1 MNLWQITFTQ
11 SDSNSIMRYH
21 LPALL
26 LVVGL
31 LISSLS
37 NQALSSEPDIY
48 KGAIEPTTKPE
59 IYGQG
64 VRETAWLSP
73 ADEAKGFHLPP
84 GFVAELVAAEPQISK
99 PLNMA
104 FDARGRLWVTC
115 TIEYPYAVPEGKKSR
130 DTIRIL
136 EDSDGD
142 GTFEK
147 VKIFADDLN
156 IPIGII
162 PVPEGVI
169 CFSIPNIWLLKDN
182 DHDDRVDERIKLLGP
197 FDTTRDT
204 HGMINALRQGA
215 DGWIYACH
223 GFNNRSSVT
232 AADGSKVEMN
242 SGNTFRFKADGSRI
256 EQFTTGQVNPFGMCR
271 DEFENWFTADCHSK
285 PLTALLP
292 GACYPSFG
300 RPHDGLGFAPS
311 MMEHLHS
318 STAICGVEYYQG
330 EQFPQPYRHL
340 FFSGNVMTS
349 RINCNAVER
358 NGATV
363 AAKEMGDFMTSDDP
377 WYRPVDIIQGPDG
390 SLYVA
395 DFYNKII
402 GHYEVPLTHPERDRE
417 SGRIWRI
424 RYRGDAQ
431 SQANKT
437 ATTSSKSSAKD
448 LLSRLSSTTLQERR
462 LAVESE
468 MQSPRLD
475 EITLQ
480 KLAQNPNESPL
491 ARRSAVEILAR
502 RGHLSADEVGQLLL
516 SKSEPELQVQLL
528 KTACGWN
535 AKPANADK
543 IIAIASQLTSRTH
556 PEVAK
561 TTCEL
566 IGRWGGSEQV
576 QGLTQIALSAPASDP
591 VMIQAARIA
600 IRNILQRE
608 QELVKQYSS
617 RWQTDKT
624 WASSAEAKLLV
635 NILPGVASSTAA
647 QALLDFVASSGE
659 GVDPAL
665 RTAAIEHAS
674 RYPDEKLLKSLLG
687 IVEQTTKNDL
697 VVRSNQ
703 LVQITTT
710 YPPTTK
716 NQSVELR
723 GLAEKTLHGLA
734 DSIAMKITAEGPSM
748 QWLDQAGK
756 TWNLEPRKCADGKA
770 TELLSSLTRGEH
782 YVGQLYSEAFVCPDG
797 LSFWIAGHNG
807 HPEKADHQLN
817 YVALVNAKSGQ
828 QLMQAFP
835 PRNDTAKL
843 VEWDLAAFS
852 GQEVRLKV
860 VDGDNGSAYAWL
872 GVARFSFPSLQVGSI
887 TKPLEASAALL
898 KLGYGTKELFAKFLS
913 SALSARQRTAIIAAW
928 LEGRG
933 SMLASTLAN
942 QALALGRTDLV
953 NEKLY
958 SGELNQETALP
969 IVSELCK
976 SAAGSQQSA
985 LAQSLL
991 KSESGC
997 ELLSDALGAGLL
1009 NPAALRGAPTLLPN
1023 SLPEDRKVQ
1032 LKKYF
1037 SAAEAAGLDTALVSK
1052 RLAEVNWSGAD
1063 AERGKL
1069 LFNQHCANCHQLQG
1083 QGATIG
1089 PQLDGAVQRSVERIA
1104 EDVLLP
1110 NLNVDKAFRST
1121 TFLLLDG
1128 SIVSGM
1134 VREENNGTIQ
1144 IVGSDAK
1151 VKSIAASEV
1160 EQRKDSEQ
1168 SLMPANFSELLTSQ
1182 QLADLLIYLNQT
1194 AKR

>member
-1 MNLWQITFTQ
+1 MRIQ
-11 SDSNSIMRYH
+11 SRFRSIIAG
-21 LPALL
+21 LFIAS
-26 LVVGL
+26 GL
-31 LISSLS
+31 LAQVLATEPA
-37 NQALSSEPDIY
+37 NEPKASELDVY
-48 KGAIEPTTKPE
+48 KGAIEPSTKAE
-59 IYGQG
+59 VYGQG
-64 VRETAWLSP
+64 VRETPWLSP

-136 EDSDGD
+136 EDTDGD
-142 GTFEK
+142 GVFEK
-147 VKIFADDLN
+147 VKVFAEDLN

-162 PVPEGVI
+162 PVADGAI

-204 HGMINALRQGA
+204 HGMINALRQGS

-256 EQFTTGQVNPFGMCR
+256 EQYTTGQVNPFGMCC
-271 DEFENWFTADCHSK
+271 DQFGNWFTADCHSK

-300 RPHDGLGFAPS
+300 RPHDGLCFAPS

-330 EQFPQPYRHL
+330 EQFPKPYRHL

-363 AAKEMGDFMTSDDP
+363 SAKEMTDFMTSDDP

-424 RYRGDAQ
+424 RYQGESNAK
-431 SQANKT
+431 AKL
-437 ATTSSKSSAKD
+437 TTLRDTKPSAYE
-448 LLSRLSSTTLQERR
+448 LLSRLSSTNLQERR
-462 LAVESE
+462 LAIETEVNRPTLNQDQLLQLANSSE
-468 MQSPRLD
+468 NSIP
-475 EITLQ
+475 
-480 KLAQNPNESPL
+480 
-491 ARRSAVEILAR
+491 ARQSAVELLAR
-502 RGHLSADEVGQLLL
+502 RGQLSVELLEKML
-516 SKSEPELQVQLL
+516 QSSKLPELQVQLL
-528 KTACGWN
+528 KSASGWSS
-535 AKPANADK
+535 KPAEAERVVK
-543 IIAIASQLTSRTH
+543 AAGKLLVGVH

-561 TTCEL
+561 AACEL
-566 IGRWGGSEQV
+566 VGRWGAAV
-576 QGLTQIALSAPASDP
+576 DLNGLTQLALNTPSSDP

-600 IRNILQRE
+600 IRNILQRDNQQVE
-608 QELVKQYSS
+608 KYSA
-617 RWQTDKT
+617 RWQADKT
-624 WASSAEAKLLV
+624 WAASSEAKLIV
-635 NILPGVASSTAA
+635 NILPGVATSTAA
-647 QALLDFVASSGE
+647 QALLQYVAAAGE
-659 GVDPAL
+659 TVDPAL

-674 RYPDEKLLKSLLG
+674 RHPDEKLLKLLLG
-687 IVEQTTKNDL
+687 IVEQTTQNDPVL
-697 VVRSNQ
+697 RSVQ

-710 YPPTTK
+710 YPPNTK
-716 NQSVELR
+716 TQSADLR
-723 GLAEKTLHGLA
+723 SLAEKTLDGLTDLVA
-734 DSIAMKITAEGPSM
+734 SKITAEGPSM
-748 QWLDQAGK
+748 QWLDQTGK
-756 TWNLEPRKCADGKA
+756 TWNLEPRKCSDGKA
-770 TELLSSLTRGEH
+770 IELLSSLTRGEQ
-782 YVGQLYSEAFVCPDG
+782 YVGQLSSESFVSPDRMA
-797 LSFWIAGHNG
+797 FWIAGHNG
-807 HPEKADHQLN
+807 HPDKPDHQLN
-817 YVALVNAKSGQ
+817 YVALVSAKSGQ
-828 QLMQAFP
+828 TLMKAYP

-843 VEWDLAAFS
+843 VEWDLASLA
-852 GQEVRLKV
+852 GQEVRLRI
-860 VDGDNGSAYAWL
+860 VDGDNGTAYAWL
-872 GVARFSFPSLQVGSI
+872 GVARFSFPSLQVGTI
-887 TKPLEASAALL
+887 TKPLDATSSLL
-898 KLGYGTKELFAKFLS
+898 KLGFGSQELFGKLLATSLS
-913 SALSARQRTAIIAAW
+913 PRQRTAIIAAW

-933 SMLASTLAN
+933 SGLAATLAN

-958 SGELNQETALP
+958 SGELTGQLALP

-997 ELLSDALGAGLL
+997 ELLSDALGTGLL

-1023 SLPEDRKVQ
+1023 SLSEERKTQ
-1032 LKKYF
+1032 LKKHF
-1037 SAAEAAGLDTALVSK
+1037 AAAEAAGLDTSLVSK
-1052 RLAEVNWSGAD
+1052 RLAEVNWSSAD

-1069 LFNQHCANCHQLQG
+1069 LFNQHCANCHQLAG

-1089 PQLDGAVQRSVERIA
+1089 PQLDGAVQRSVERIS

-1110 NLNVDKAFRST
+1110 NLNVDKAFRAT
-1121 TFLLLDG
+1121 TFLLVDG

-1151 VKSIAASEV
+1151 VKSISAAEV
-1160 EQRKDSEQ
+1160 EQRKESEQ
-1168 SLMPANFSELLTSQ
+1168 SLMPANFSELLNSQ
-1182 QLADLLIYLNQT
+1182 QLADLLVYLNQN